1 MSNHFFARAV
11 IASLL
16 GLVGMG
22 LGCDKSPLGPTPS
35 GPTSP
40 SAPAALTVTSVS
52 PSAGPTGGV
61 DDIRVA
67 GTGFQSGAILTLDG
81 IAAEVTRVTST
92 VIAAT
97 TPVHTPGTVDVVVTN
112 PDGQSRTLTGG
123 YTFEVIV
130 ATLTAS
136 PSLVTSGGQ
145 LTISW
150 TAPSGRGC
158 VGGGDWVALY
168 RVGDPDATG
177 AANGHSDLWF
187 DHLCGATSG
196 TLTLSAPTQPGQYEF
211 RLMIGGTSVARS
223 NPVTVSASASLSN
236 LAVRARER

>member
-1 MSNHFFARAV
+1 MWWGIALEDGNRRASIGDYSATARENPRR
-11 IASLL
+11 S
-16 GLVGMG
+16 GLVGLS
-22 LGCDKSPLGPTPS
+22 LGCDKSPTGPTPS
-35 GPTSP
+35 GPTSL

-81 IAAEVTRVTST
+81 VAAKVTGVTST

-123 YTFEVIV
+123 YTFEVFVGI
-130 ATLTAS
+130 LTAS

-145 LTISW
+145 LTMSW
-150 TAPSGRGC
+150 VAPSPARRDRLEYRSS
-158 VGGGDWVALY
+158 GD
-168 RVGDPDATG
+168 
-177 AANGHSDLWF
+177 
-187 DHLCGATSG
+187 
-196 TLTLSAPTQPGQYEF
+196 
-211 RLMIGGTSVARS
+211 
-223 NPVTVSASASLSN
+223 
-236 LAVRARER
+236 

>member
-1 MSNHFFARAV
+1 MSNRSRTAV
-11 IASLL
+11 VLSMLTQGTLA
-16 GLVGMG
+16 LVISA
-22 LGCDKSPLGPTPS
+22 CDSSNQSP

-40 SAPAALTVTSVS
+40 SAAIAPAALTVTSVS

-61 DDIRVA
+61 DDIRVT
-67 GTGFQSGAILTLDG
+67 GTGFQPGAILTLDG
-81 IAAEVTRVTST
+81 VAAKVTRVTST

-123 YTFEVIV
+123 YTFEVVV
-130 ATLTAS
+130 AALTAS
-136 PSLVTSGGQ
+136 PSLVTPGGQ
-145 LTISW
+145 LTVSW
-150 TAPSGRGC
+150 VGPSGRGC

-168 RVGDPDATG
+168 RVGDPDDTG

-187 DHLCGATSG
+187 DHLCGAASG

-211 RLMIGGTSVARS
+211 RYMMSTGSVARS
-223 NPVTVSASASLSN
+223 NPVTVNPGPEPLRALSK
-236 LAVRARER
+236 